1 MRNTITSLSQLDIA
15 NNRTVLVGLH
25 QGCDNDL
32 SADVL
37 NFGAGDVPCLSKS
50 ASSFGVLKDA
60 AATIFVGLG
69 KGSDCV
75 VNGTCKTKLKRS

>member
-1 MRNTITSLSQLDIA
+1 M
-15 NNRTVLVGLH
+15 
-25 QGCDNDL
+25 
-32 SADVL
+32 SADFL

-50 ASSFGVLKDA
+50 ASSFGVLEDA